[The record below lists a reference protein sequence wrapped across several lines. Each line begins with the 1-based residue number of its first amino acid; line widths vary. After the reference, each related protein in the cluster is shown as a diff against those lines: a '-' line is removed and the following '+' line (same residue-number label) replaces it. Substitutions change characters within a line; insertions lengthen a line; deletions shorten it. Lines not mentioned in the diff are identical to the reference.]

1 MCCTVVSCGGTCS
14 AAFAWW
20 NVFYC
25 ITWWNVFCCIC
36 VVECVILV
44 YSGVCVVLLCHVVEC
59 VVLDDLVQRVVLHLC
74 VECVLLWCHVVHCVL
89 CCVCVVHY
97 VVGRGVLHL
106 CGRMCSAVVSC
117 CGTCSTALR
126 GGTWCAALVW
136 WMVLYPW
143 FRCPWFRSSTYI
155 LGSVRYFAYFT
166 YFTYILCIW
175 G

>member
-89 CCVCVVHY
+89 FCVCVVHY

-106 CGRMCSAVVSC
+106 CGGWC
-117 CGTCSTALR
+117 CTLGLGALGLGPR
-126 GGTWCAALVW
+126 LTYLV
-136 WMVLYPW
+136 
-143 FRCPWFRSSTYI
+143 RCVT
-155 LGSVRYFAYFT
+155 LLTLLTLLTYFAFGDENLQFKEPST
-166 YFTYILCIW
+166 STIKTW
-175 G
+175 